1 MHRRGWEP
9 APPPLHHHRP
19 NQFIAWLNRAV
30 APGTDGAGPAVSR
43 QQQRKANTS
52 AAIFVAAR
60 ERFVQRGFHR
70 TTVEE
75 IALDAE
81 VSVGSIYVHFG
92 SKEGIYAALLQE
104 AMDIEKRYIWPALEG
119 PFPLIATGQ
128 AYLRFYREQ
137 PGYFRILNF
146 PLDGVGA
153 PDPVFSERLRVR
165 AAERIETVATVIRKR
180 IELGILRPMD
190 ARRAAEFLWGAWSGT
205 VALSARVDPL
215 HIDAEEMHLV
225 LAEGQRLLGEG
236 ILTQQMR
243 HPDGSADP
251 GLVAAAENA

>member
-1 MHRRGWEP
+1 MS
-9 APPPLHHHRP
+9 
-19 NQFIAWLNRAV
+19 
-30 APGTDGAGPAVSR
+30 PGTEGAGPSVSR
-43 QQQRKANTS
+43 QEQRKANTS
-52 AAIFVAAR
+52 ASIFEAAR
-60 ERFVQRGFHR
+60 ERFLARGFHR

-75 IALDAE
+75 IALDAD

-104 AMDIEKRYIWPALEG
+104 AMEIERSYLWPALEG

-153 PDPVFSERLRVR
+153 PDPAFTERLRVR
-165 AAERIETVATVIRKR
+165 AAERIEMVAGVIRAR
-180 IELGILRPMD
+180 VELGILRPMD

-215 HIDAEEMHLV
+215 HIDDDEMQRV
-225 LAEGQRLLGEG
+225 LAEGERLLGEG

-243 HPDGSADP
+243 RPDGSADP
-251 GLVAAAENA
+251 ARVAAAELA